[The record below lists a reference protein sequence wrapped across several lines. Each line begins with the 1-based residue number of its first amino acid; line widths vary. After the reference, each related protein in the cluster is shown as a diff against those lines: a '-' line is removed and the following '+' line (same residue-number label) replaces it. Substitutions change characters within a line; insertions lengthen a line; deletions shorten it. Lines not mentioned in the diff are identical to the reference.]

1 MGLSRAKTKEEEEA
15 DRRHFGRFRSTTRI
29 DSDVYSDFDSSF
41 ESGKSAA
48 TGLLVFFLVLAFLS
62 LAGFVTAVVLYIL
75 TGKKKDAI
83 CSVHAKGT
91 LVNNVDVCTQ
101 AKGSSKTARNLMV
114 LAFFAPYF
122 GFLNFIPYSTVSK
135 IAKSA
140 NV

>member
-15 DRRHFGRFRSTTRI
+15 DRRHFGRLRSTTRF
-29 DSDVYSDFDSSF
+29 DSDFHSVDSRFRSDKSS
-41 ESGKSAA
+41 A
-48 TGLLVFFLVLAFLS
+48 TAVLVVVLVLSFLA

-83 CSVHAKGT
+83 CSVYAKGT
-91 LVNNVDVCTQ
+91 LVNNVDVCAQ
-101 AKGSSKTARNLMV
+101 AKGSSKRAFWMLV
-114 LAFFAPYF
+114 LAFFAPFF
-122 GFLNFIPYSTVSK
+122 GFFSGIPYSTVSK